1 MASKQAAQQAN
12 GQAGQAAGESPTDVT
27 VKDMKMLL
35 ALLLD
40 DTINDKDKIPYKKA
54 KDILGLI
61 FPPSQNPPS
70 KGGDGSTGANES
82 TTVNVIS
89 KNDDG
94 RMKDLGLGRGVDATK
109 MNPWE
114 CKSSFQV
121 RKIDKECKNI
131 IGTEESGQREFYEDE
146 VKSTVTQQLNTKLS
160 IKEPSKS
167 LTIGI
172 DAEGARSFVESRKVV
187 GERIKTRT
195 VAFNTTTDIQSS
207 CDNSFEEQMSEWI
220 MDRIET
226 WWEWQGR
233 DKSKLPP
240 KQAEVKKDAKDEV
253 KSQQPSIEEP
263 SENLTIGKSAEGA
276 DKSKLEEPSKNLT
289 IGIDG
294 EGADK
299 GKFPPEQAKLK
310 KDDDGKTVTVQL
322 TALERLKEFV
332 KNEKEKSPEMRLI
345 LQYCYDFIEHLGIT
359 HYVHTV
365 KLGAARYKVLTT
377 EDYYIKLEGQ
387 AGFELNKVAKVEL
400 KSGGGFNSRVQ
411 RTTTKVNEIGK
422 IDTKKNTVAWKSPD
436 EAVLEIE
443 LKPLYSVIH
452 TRALQLATKWA
463 LERYVWRREGRRG
476 MFVHC

>member
-1 MASKQAAQQAN
+1 MASKTPAPQKSDQQAAD
-12 GQAGQAAGESPTDVT
+12 ETTDVT

-40 DTINDKDKIPYKKA
+40 DTINDKDKLPYKKA
-54 KDILGLI
+54 KDIVDII
-61 FPPSQNPPS
+61 FSPSRDPPSQEEEE
-70 KGGDGSTGANES
+70 STGANES
-82 TTVNVIS
+82 TTESVIA
-89 KNDDG
+89 KNDDV

-109 MNPWE
+109 MNPWQ

-131 IGTEESGQREFYEDE
+131 VGTEESGQREFYEDE

-207 CDNSFEEQMSEWI
+207 CDNSFEDQMSEWI

-226 WWEWQGR
+226 WWEWQKR

-240 KQAEVKKDAKDEV
+240 KQAEVKKDA
-253 KSQQPSIEEP
+253 
-263 SENLTIGKSAEGA
+263 
-276 DKSKLEEPSKNLT
+276 
-289 IGIDG
+289 
-294 EGADK
+294 
-299 GKFPPEQAKLK
+299 
-310 KDDDGKTVTVQL
+310 DGKTVTVQVK
-322 TALERLKEFV
+322 ALERLKEFV

-463 LERYVWRREGRRG
+463 LERYIWRREGRRG